1 MAFLET
7 LGPLFAPMPL
17 FLIFIGTFLG
27 IIVGAIPGLTG
38 SMLIVLTLP
47 LTFTMPPLDAL
58 VLLIAMYVGA
68 ISGGLIS
75 ATLLRMPGTPASVM
89 TTLDG
94 YPMAVSGRAA
104 KALGFGIS
112 ASLFGGIVSWIVL
125 VAMSRPLADF
135 GAQFGPFEKFSLVLM
150 ALVLI
155 ASVSDGSIIRGL
167 IAGLLGMLV
176 TMIGA
181 DPAVGTMRLT
191 FGFSSLEA
199 GLGVVP
205 VLIGLFSIGQV
216 LNEVMAH
223 DRKPV
228 QLFKV
233 RVRDTFLSSAEW
245 LRNMPNLIR
254 SSIVGTGIGILPGI
268 GANIASAVAYTLAR
282 NSSKTPEKFGK
293 GSEEGIIASETAN
306 NASVGG
312 ALIPLIAM
320 GIPASLIDA
329 ILLGAMMMQ
338 SITPGTLLF
347 ANNPELVAG
356 MMGSYL
362 LSVLLMF
369 GIMVILSRYIAKLAL
384 VPRSRLMPIIIVFC
398 VAGTYA
404 NSNIMFDVWV
414 MLAFGGL
421 GFALEKFRL
430 PLAPFVIGF
439 ILAPLAEANL
449 RSGLMIS
456 AGSALPIF
464 SRPISLCFILVT
476 IALLAW
482 QIRKEFAARKRPVVP
497 APVTA

>member
-1 MAFLET
+1 MVFLET

-17 FLIFIGTFLG
+17 FLIFIGTLLG
-27 IIVGAIPGLTG
+27 IVVGAIPGLTG

-58 VLLIAMYVGA
+58 VLLISMYVGA

-94 YPMAVSGRAA
+94 YPMARSGHAA

-112 ASLFGGIVSWIVL
+112 ASVFGGIVSWVVL
-125 VAMSRPLADF
+125 VALSRPLADF

-205 VLIGLFSIGQV
+205 VLIGLFSVGQV

-223 DRKPV
+223 DRKPA

-233 RVRDTFLSSAEW
+233 HIRDTLLSSAEW
-245 LRNMPNLIR
+245 ARSLPNLIR
-254 SSIVGTGIGILPGI
+254 SSILGTGIGILPGI

-282 NSSKTPEKFGK
+282 NASKTPEKFGK
-293 GSEEGIIASETAN
+293 GSEEGIIASESAN

-320 GIPASLIDA
+320 GIPASVIDA

-347 ANNPELVAG
+347 VNNPELVAG

-362 LSVLLMF
+362 IAVLLMF
-369 GIMVILSRYIAKLAL
+369 VIMVVLSRYIAKLGM

-414 MLAFGGL
+414 MLAFGVL
-421 GFALEKFRL
+421 GFTLEKCRL

-439 ILAPLAEANL
+439 ILAPLAETNL
-449 RSGLMIS
+449 RAGLMIS
-456 AGSALPIF
+456 GGSPIPIL
-464 SRPISLCFILVT
+464 SRPISLCFVLVT
-476 IALLAW
+476 LGLLAW
-482 QIRKEFAARKRPVVP
+482 QVRREFLARKTVKGVAVP
-497 APVTA
+497 T

>member
-1 MAFLET
+1 MTFIET
-7 LGPLFAPMPL
+7 LAPLFSPMPL

-27 IIVGAIPGLTG
+27 IVVGAIPGLTG

-58 VLLIAMYVGA
+58 VLLISMYVGA

-94 YPMAVSGRAA
+94 YPMARSGQAA

-112 ASLFGGIVSWIVL
+112 ASLFGGIVSWVVL
-125 VAMSRPLADF
+125 VALSRPLADL

-150 ALVLI
+150 ALLLI
-155 ASVSDGSIIRGL
+155 ASVSEGSIIRGL
-167 IAGLLGMLV
+167 IAGLLGMMI

-205 VLIGLFSIGQV
+205 VLIGLFSVGQV
-216 LNEVMAH
+216 LNEVMSH
-223 DRKPV
+223 DRKPA

-233 RVRDTFLSSAEW
+233 RIRDTILGAGDW
-245 LRNMPNLIR
+245 MRNMPNLVR

-268 GANIASAVAYTLAR
+268 GANIASAMAYTLAR
-282 NSSKTPEKFGK
+282 NASKTPEKFGK
-293 GSEEGIIASETAN
+293 GSEEGIIASESAN

-320 GIPASLIDA
+320 GIPASVIDA

-347 ANNPELVAG
+347 VNNPELVSG

-362 LSVLLMF
+362 ISVLLMYV
-369 GIMVILSRYIAKLAL
+369 IMVILSRYIAKLGM
-384 VPRSRLMPIIIVFC
+384 VPRSRLMPIIVVFC

-414 MLAFGGL
+414 MLAFGVL
-421 GFALEKFRL
+421 GFALEKLRL

-439 ILAPLAEANL
+439 ILAPLAETNL

-456 AGSALPIF
+456 GGSAMPILE
-464 SRPISLCFILVT
+464 RPISLTFILIT
-476 IALLAW
+476 AGLLIW
-482 QIRKEFAARKRPVVP
+482 QVRKEVLSRKPRVAAATVS
-497 APVTA
+497 